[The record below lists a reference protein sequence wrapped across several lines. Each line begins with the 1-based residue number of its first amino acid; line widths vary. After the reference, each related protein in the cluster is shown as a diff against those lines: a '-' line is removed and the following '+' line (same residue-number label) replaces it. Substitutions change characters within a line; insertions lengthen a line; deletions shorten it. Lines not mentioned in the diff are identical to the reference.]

1 MAFLIGNEIPTFS
14 KKDSGRR
21 NEKEFMAQI
30 DEIMDRAEA
39 AARKFKML
47 DQRETDRIVRAVY
60 LAALQSRV
68 KLAKMAFEETGMG
81 LWQHK
86 VLKNVIATQLVY
98 EDIKDQRTVGV
109 ISEDPRNGMIEM
121 AQPLGPIL
129 GLIPVTNPTS
139 TAIFKMLIAL
149 KTRNPLIISP
159 PQAAKYCVCAAAQI
173 GYDAALSAGAP
184 SDCIQWLSVL
194 SEPSLQELMSHRKLA
209 LVLAT
214 GTNSVVRK
222 AYTSGTPAIG
232 VGPGNVPVYIGATAD
247 IAYAVRSIMAS
258 KTFDNGTVCASEQSV
273 VVKKVIAPVVQA
285 EFEKQ
290 GAYFLSPEEIE
301 KVGKIAYNPERRMM
315 TATIVGQSVERIA
328 SSAGIQVP
336 PETKLLIAR
345 LEGVGPEYP
354 LSAEILAPI
363 LAFYVEED
371 FDAAICRCTEIT
383 HFGGLGHTAVIYS
396 NTDERIQYFANAIDA
411 SRILVNIPST
421 FGALGGMENRLSP
434 SFTLGCGSSANNNTT
449 DNITV
454 THLLNVRR
462 ITRRRPNAR
471 WIHFDKNHYLD
482 EAISAEEIEK
492 EFNLNY

>member
-1 MAFLIGNEIPTFS
+1 
-14 KKDSGRR
+14 
-21 NEKEFMAQI
+21 MAQI
-30 DEIMDRAEA
+30 DEMMNRAEK
-39 AARKFKML
+39 AARKFREL

-60 LAALQSRV
+60 LAALQNRV

-81 LWQHK
+81 VWQHK
-86 VLKNVIATQLVY
+86 VLKNVIAAQLVY

-109 ISEDPRNGMIEM
+109 ISEDPRNGMIEV
-121 AQPLGPIL
+121 AQPLGPLL

-139 TAIFKMLIAL
+139 TAIFKMLIAM

-159 PQAAKYCVCAAAQI
+159 PQAAKNCVCVTAQI
-173 GYDAALSAGAP
+173 GYEAALSAGAP
-184 SDCIQWLSVL
+184 TDCIQWIPVL
-194 SEPSLQELMSHRKLA
+194 SEQSLQELMSHRKLS

-214 GTNSVVRK
+214 GTNSIVRK

-247 IAYAVRSIMAS
+247 FAYAVRSIMSS
-258 KTFDNGTVCASEQSV
+258 KTFDNGTVCASEQAV
-273 VVKKVIAPVVQA
+273 VVKKEVAPAIQA

-301 KVGKIAYNPERRMM
+301 KVGKIAYNQERKMM
-315 TATIVGQSVERIA
+315 TATVVGQSVEQIA
-328 SSAGIQVP
+328 RSAGIQVP
-336 PETKLLIAR
+336 PDTRLLIAR
-345 LEGVGPEYP
+345 LDGVGPDYP

-363 LAFYVEED
+363 LAFYIEED
-371 FDAAICRCTEIT
+371 FDAAIRRCSEIT

-396 NTDERIQYFANAIDA
+396 NTDERIQYFSKAIEA

-421 FGALGGMENRLSP
+421 FGALGGMENRLRP

-471 WIHFDKNHYLD
+471 WTNFDKNHYLD
-482 EAISAEEIEK
+482 EAVSAEEIER